1 MASHYIITGTRWGA
15 VELSHMLN
23 PLFFRAIRT
32 RGREMKWVL
41 LGLIIGIALVLPA
54 SVLIAQ
60 SPWVTQQAEIV
71 VRKLPD
77 GRLEFCLD
85 VGLGDEL
92 IRECPRLRMLNYTE
106 VETNVW
112 NRSTP
117 ILITNPDANIQ
128 ALDPATGLYR
138 TKAGDSMASVSEKF
152 NISIPDLVRLNPE
165 VGIILR
171 SGQILS
177 VDNALAPAV
186 IVGTV
191 RTDAEVTSGTYT
203 VVSGDS
209 LGAIAARFDISTK
222 RILELNPSVTNP
234 NSLSIGQVLVVEE
247 KVKTAST
254 KPSVTETIY
263 TVQSGDSLNSIARKF
278 SVSVSALREANNIED
293 ADFLSIGQKLAIPS
307 E

>member
-1 MASHYIITGTRWGA
+1 MPNPQF
-15 VELSHMLN
+15 LST
-23 PLFFRAIRT
+23 IRNKYPQI
-32 RGREMKWVL
+32 KWAFI
-41 LGLIIGIALVLPA
+41 GLIIGCMVVLPTSA
-54 SVLIAQ
+54 LIAQ

-85 VGLGDEL
+85 VGIGEEL
-92 IRECPRLRMLNYTE
+92 IRECPRLRMLNYAE

-117 ILITNPDANIQ
+117 ILITNPDTNIQ
-128 ALDPATGLYR
+128 TLDPATGLYR

-152 NISIPDLVRLNPE
+152 NISIPDLVRLNPD

-177 VDNALAPAV
+177 VDIALAPAV

-191 RTDAEVTSGTYT
+191 RTDAEVISGTYT
-203 VVSGDS
+203 IVSGDS

-234 NSLSIGQVLVVEE
+234 NSLSIGQILIVEE
-247 KVKTAST
+247 KRKTAPV
-254 KPSVTETIY
+254 KPAKAETVYI
-263 TVQSGDSLNSIARKF
+263 VQSGDSLNSIARKF
-278 SVSVSALREANNIED
+278 SVSVSALREANDIED
-293 ADFLSIGQKLAIPS
+293 ADFLSIGQQLSIPS
-307 E
+307 Q

>member
-1 MASHYIITGTRWGA
+1 MSCPQFLQKIQSKSQQIKW
-15 VELSHMLN
+15 
-23 PLFFRAIRT
+23 LFI
-32 RGREMKWVL
+32 
-41 LGLIIGIALVLPA
+41 GLIIGVAIVLPT
-54 SVLIAQ
+54 SVLVAQ

-85 VGLGDEL
+85 VGLGEEL
-92 IRECPRLRMLNYTE
+92 TRQCPRLRMLNYTE

-117 ILITNPDANIQ
+117 ILITNPDPDIQ

-152 NISIPDLVRLNPE
+152 NISIPDLVRLNPG

-177 VDNALAPAV
+177 VDITLAPAV

-191 RTDAEVTSGTYT
+191 RTDAEVISGTYT
-203 VVSGDS
+203 VVGGDS

-222 RILELNPSVTNP
+222 RILELNPTVTDP
-234 NSLSIGQVLVVEE
+234 NSLSIGQILIVEE
-247 KVKTAST
+247 KTNTTPAE
-254 KPSVTETIY
+254 PSKAETVY
-263 TVQSGDSLNSIARKF
+263 TVQAGDSLNSIARKF
-278 SVSVSALREANNIED
+278 SVSVLALREVNNIEN
-293 ADFLSIGQKLAIPS
+293 ADFLSIGQKLSIPS
-307 E
+307 D

>member
-1 MASHYIITGTRWGA
+1 MSYPQFLQKIQSRNQPI
-15 VELSHMLN
+15 
-23 PLFFRAIRT
+23 
-32 RGREMKWVL
+32 KWL
-41 LGLIIGIALVLPA
+41 LVGLIIGVAIVLPTSALV
-54 SVLIAQ
+54 AQ

-85 VGLGDEL
+85 VGLGEEL
-92 IRECPRLRMLNYTE
+92 TRQCPRLRMLNYTE

-117 ILITNPDANIQ
+117 ILITNPDTDIQ

-152 NISIPDLVRLNPE
+152 NISIPDLVRLNPD

-177 VDNALAPAV
+177 VDITLAPAV

-191 RTDAEVTSGTYT
+191 RTDAEVISGTYT

-234 NSLSIGQVLVVEE
+234 NSLSIGQILIVEE
-247 KVKTAST
+247 KTKTAPAE
-254 KPSVTETIY
+254 PSNAETVY
-263 TVQSGDSLNSIARKF
+263 TVQAGDSLNSIARKF
-278 SVSVSALREANNIED
+278 SVSVLALRKANNIED
-293 ADFLSIGQKLAIPS
+293 ADFLSIGQKLSIPS
-307 E
+307 D

>member
-1 MASHYIITGTRWGA
+1 MPNPQF
-15 VELSHMLN
+15 LST
-23 PLFFRAIRT
+23 IRNKYPQI
-32 RGREMKWVL
+32 KWAFI
-41 LGLIIGIALVLPA
+41 GLIIGCMVVLPTSA
-54 SVLIAQ
+54 LIAQ

-85 VGLGDEL
+85 VGIGEEL
-92 IRECPRLRMLNYTE
+92 IRECPRLRMLNYAE

-117 ILITNPDANIQ
+117 ILITNPDTNIQ
-128 ALDPATGLYR
+128 TLDPATGLYR

-152 NISIPDLVRLNPE
+152 NISIPDLVRLNPD

-177 VDNALAPAV
+177 VDIALAPAV

-191 RTDAEVTSGTYT
+191 RTDAEVISGTYT
-203 VVSGDS
+203 IVSGDS

-234 NSLSIGQVLVVEE
+234 NSLSIGQVLIVEE
-247 KVKTAST
+247 KRKTAPA
-254 KPSVTETIY
+254 KPAKVETVYI
-263 TVQSGDSLNSIARKF
+263 VQSGDSLNSIARKF
-278 SVSVSALREANNIED
+278 SVSVSALREANDIED
-293 ADFLSIGQKLAIPS
+293 ADFLSIGQQLSIPS
-307 E
+307 Q

>member
-1 MASHYIITGTRWGA
+1 MSYPQFLQKIQGRSQQIKW
-15 VELSHMLN
+15 
-23 PLFFRAIRT
+23 LFI
-32 RGREMKWVL
+32 GV
-41 LGLIIGIALVLPA
+41 IIGVAIVLPT
-54 SVLIAQ
+54 SVLVAQ

-85 VGLGDEL
+85 VGLGEEL
-92 IRECPRLRMLNYTE
+92 TRQCPRLRMLNYTE

-117 ILITNPDANIQ
+117 ILITNPDPDIQ

-152 NISIPDLVRLNPE
+152 NISIPDLVRLNPD

-177 VDNALAPAV
+177 VDITLAPAV

-191 RTDAEVTSGTYT
+191 RTDAEVISGTYT
-203 VVSGDS
+203 VVGGDS

-234 NSLSIGQVLVVEE
+234 NSLSIGQILIVEE
-247 KVKTAST
+247 KTNTTPVE
-254 KPSVTETIY
+254 PSKAETVY
-263 TVQSGDSLNSIARKF
+263 TVQAGDSLNSIARKF
-278 SVSVSALREANNIED
+278 SVSVLALRELNNIEN
-293 ADFLSIGQKLAIPS
+293 ADFLSIGQKLSIPS
-307 E
+307 D

>member
-1 MASHYIITGTRWGA
+1 MP
-15 VELSHMLN
+15 N
-23 PLFFRAIRT
+23 PQFLIAIRNQV
-32 RGREMKWVL
+32 REMKWMF
-41 LGLIIGIALVLPA
+41 LGLIIGIALVLPT

-85 VGLGDEL
+85 VGLGEEL

-106 VETNVW
+106 LETNVW

-177 VDNALAPAV
+177 VDIALASAV
-186 IVGTV
+186 LVGTV
-191 RTDAEVTSGTYT
+191 RTDAEVISGTYT
-203 VVSGDS
+203 VVGGDS

-222 RILELNPSVTNP
+222 RILELNPSVINP
-234 NSLSIGQVLVVEE
+234 NSLSIGQVLIVEE
-247 KVKTAST
+247 KAKTVSAQ
-254 KPSVTETIY
+254 PSKTETAYI
-263 TVQSGDSLNSIARKF
+263 VQAGDSLNSIARKF
-278 SVSVSALREANNIED
+278 SVSVPSLREANNIED

>member
-1 MASHYIITGTRWGA
+1 MSYPQFLQKIQSKSQQIKW
-15 VELSHMLN
+15 
-23 PLFFRAIRT
+23 LFI
-32 RGREMKWVL
+32 
-41 LGLIIGIALVLPA
+41 GLIIGVAIVLPT
-54 SVLIAQ
+54 SVLVAQ

-85 VGLGDEL
+85 VGLGEEL
-92 IRECPRLRMLNYTE
+92 TRQCPRLRMLNYTE

-117 ILITNPDANIQ
+117 ILITNPDPDIQ

-152 NISIPDLVRLNPE
+152 NISIPDLVRLNPD

-177 VDNALAPAV
+177 VDITLAPAV

-191 RTDAEVTSGTYT
+191 RTDAEVISGTYT
-203 VVSGDS
+203 VVGGDS

-222 RILELNPSVTNP
+222 RILELNPTVTDP
-234 NSLSIGQVLVVEE
+234 NSLSIGQILIVEE
-247 KVKTAST
+247 KTNTTPAE
-254 KPSVTETIY
+254 PSKAETVY
-263 TVQSGDSLNSIARKF
+263 TVQAGDSLNSIARKF
-278 SVSVSALREANNIED
+278 SVSVLALREVNNIEN
-293 ADFLSIGQKLAIPS
+293 ADFLSIGQKLSIPS
-307 E
+307 D

>member
-1 MASHYIITGTRWGA
+1 MSYPQFLQKIQSKNQQIKW
-15 VELSHMLN
+15 
-23 PLFFRAIRT
+23 LFI
-32 RGREMKWVL
+32 
-41 LGLIIGIALVLPA
+41 GLIIGVAIVLPT
-54 SVLIAQ
+54 SVLVAQ

-85 VGLGDEL
+85 VGLGEEL
-92 IRECPRLRMLNYTE
+92 TRQCPRLRMLNYTE

-117 ILITNPDANIQ
+117 ILITNPDPDIQ

-152 NISIPDLVRLNPE
+152 NISIPDLVRLNPD

-177 VDNALAPAV
+177 VDITLAPAV

-191 RTDAEVTSGTYT
+191 RTDAEVISGTYT
-203 VVSGDS
+203 VVGGDS

-234 NSLSIGQVLVVEE
+234 NSLSIGQILIVEE
-247 KVKTAST
+247 KTNT
-254 KPSVTETIY
+254 TPSEPSKGETVY
-263 TVQSGDSLNSIARKF
+263 TVQAGDSLNSIARKF
-278 SVSVSALREANNIED
+278 SVSVLGLREVNNIED
-293 ADFLSIGQKLAIPS
+293 ADFLSIGQKLSIPS
-307 E
+307 D

>member
-1 MASHYIITGTRWGA
+1 MPYPQFLQKIQGRSQQIKW
-15 VELSHMLN
+15 
-23 PLFFRAIRT
+23 LFI
-32 RGREMKWVL
+32 GV
-41 LGLIIGIALVLPA
+41 IIGVAIVLPT
-54 SVLIAQ
+54 SVLVAQ

-85 VGLGDEL
+85 VGLGEEL
-92 IRECPRLRMLNYTE
+92 TRQCPRLRMLNYTE

-117 ILITNPDANIQ
+117 ILITNPDPDIQ

-152 NISIPDLVRLNPE
+152 NISIPDLVRLNPD

-177 VDNALAPAV
+177 VDITLAPAV

-191 RTDAEVTSGTYT
+191 RTDAEVISGTYT
-203 VVSGDS
+203 VVGGDS

-234 NSLSIGQVLVVEE
+234 NSLSIGQILIVEE
-247 KVKTAST
+247 KTNTTPVE
-254 KPSVTETIY
+254 PSKAETVY
-263 TVQSGDSLNSIARKF
+263 TVQAGDSLNSIARKF
-278 SVSVSALREANNIED
+278 SVSVLGLREVNNIED
-293 ADFLSIGQKLAIPS
+293 ADFLSIGQKLSIPS
-307 E
+307 D

>member
-1 MASHYIITGTRWGA
+1 MPNSQFLKT
-15 VELSHMLN
+15 
-23 PLFFRAIRT
+23 IRNKCPQI
-32 RGREMKWVL
+32 KWAFI
-41 LGLIIGIALVLPA
+41 GLIIGCIVVLPTSA
-54 SVLIAQ
+54 LIAQ

-85 VGLGDEL
+85 VGIGEEL
-92 IRECPRLRMLNYTE
+92 IRECPRLRMLNYAE

-117 ILITNPDANIQ
+117 ILITNPDTSIQ
-128 ALDPATGLYR
+128 TLDPATGLYR

-152 NISIPDLVRLNPE
+152 NISIPDLVRLNPD

-177 VDNALAPAV
+177 VDIALAPAV

-191 RTDAEVTSGTYT
+191 RTDAEVISGTYT
-203 VVSGDS
+203 IVSGDS

-234 NSLSIGQVLVVEE
+234 NSLSIGQVLIVEE
-247 KVKTAST
+247 KRKTAPA
-254 KPSVTETIY
+254 KPAKVETVYI
-263 TVQSGDSLNSIARKF
+263 VQSGDSLNSIARKF
-278 SVSVSALREANNIED
+278 SVSVSALREANDIED
-293 ADFLSIGQKLAIPS
+293 ADFLSIGQQLSIPS
-307 E
+307 Q

>member
-1 MASHYIITGTRWGA
+1 MP
-15 VELSHMLN
+15 N
-23 PLFFRAIRT
+23 PQFLKAIRT
-32 RGREMKWVL
+32 QVWEIKWMF
-41 LGLIIGIALVLPA
+41 LGLIIGIALVLPT

-85 VGLGDEL
+85 VGLGEEL

-106 VETNVW
+106 LETNVW

-152 NISIPDLVRLNPE
+152 NISIPDLVRLNPD

-177 VDNALAPAV
+177 VDIALASAV
-186 IVGTV
+186 LVGTV
-191 RTDAEVTSGTYT
+191 RTDAEVISGTYT
-203 VVSGDS
+203 VVGGDS

-222 RILELNPSVTNP
+222 RILELNPSVINP
-234 NSLSIGQVLVVEE
+234 NSLSIGQVLIVEE
-247 KVKTAST
+247 KAKTVSAQ
-254 KPSVTETIY
+254 PSKIETVYI
-263 TVQSGDSLNSIARKF
+263 VQAGDSLNSIARKF
-278 SVSVSALREANNIED
+278 SVSVPSLREANNIED

>member
-1 MASHYIITGTRWGA
+1 MSYPQFLQKIQGRSQQIKW
-15 VELSHMLN
+15 
-23 PLFFRAIRT
+23 LFI
-32 RGREMKWVL
+32 GV
-41 LGLIIGIALVLPA
+41 IIGVAIVLPT
-54 SVLIAQ
+54 SVLVAQ

-85 VGLGDEL
+85 VGLGEEL
-92 IRECPRLRMLNYTE
+92 TRQCPRLRMLNYTE

-117 ILITNPDANIQ
+117 ILITNPDPDIQ
-128 ALDPATGLYR
+128 VLDPATGLYR

-152 NISIPDLVRLNPE
+152 NISIPDLVRLNPD

-177 VDNALAPAV
+177 VDITLAPAV

-191 RTDAEVTSGTYT
+191 RTDAEVISGTYT
-203 VVSGDS
+203 VVGGDS

-222 RILELNPSVTNP
+222 RILELNPTVTNP
-234 NSLSIGQVLVVEE
+234 NSLSIGQILIVEE
-247 KVKTAST
+247 KTNTTPVE
-254 KPSVTETIY
+254 PSKAETVY
-263 TVQSGDSLNSIARKF
+263 TVQAGDSLNSIARKF
-278 SVSVSALREANNIED
+278 SVSVLGLREVNNIED
-293 ADFLSIGQKLAIPS
+293 ADFLSIGQKLSIPS
-307 E
+307 D

>member
-1 MASHYIITGTRWGA
+1 MP
-15 VELSHMLN
+15 N
-23 PLFFRAIRT
+23 PQFLIAIRNQV
-32 RGREMKWVL
+32 REMKWMF
-41 LGLIIGIALVLPA
+41 LGLIIGIALVLPT

-85 VGLGDEL
+85 VGLGEEL
-92 IRECPRLRMLNYTE
+92 IRECPRLRMLNYKE
-106 VETNVW
+106 LETNVW

-152 NISIPDLVRLNPE
+152 NISIPDLVRLNPD

-177 VDNALAPAV
+177 VDIALASAV
-186 IVGTV
+186 LVGTV
-191 RTDAEVTSGTYT
+191 RTDAEVISGTYT
-203 VVSGDS
+203 VVGGDS

-222 RILELNPSVTNP
+222 RILELNPSVINP
-234 NSLSIGQVLVVEE
+234 NSLSIGQVLIVEE
-247 KVKTAST
+247 KAKTVSAQ
-254 KPSVTETIY
+254 PSKTETVYI
-263 TVQSGDSLNSIARKF
+263 VQAGDSLNSIARKF
-278 SVSVSALREANNIED
+278 SVSVPSLREANNIED

>member
-1 MASHYIITGTRWGA
+1 MSYHQFLQKIQSRRQHIKW
-15 VELSHMLN
+15 
-23 PLFFRAIRT
+23 LFI
-32 RGREMKWVL
+32 
-41 LGLIIGIALVLPA
+41 GLIIGVAIVLPTSALV
-54 SVLIAQ
+54 AQ

-85 VGLGDEL
+85 VGLGEEL
-92 IRECPRLRMLNYTE
+92 TRQCPRLRMLNYAE
-106 VETNVW
+106 VETNIW

-117 ILITNPDANIQ
+117 ILITNPDTDIQ

-152 NISIPDLVRLNPE
+152 NISIPDLVRLNPD

-177 VDNALAPAV
+177 VDITLAPAV

-191 RTDAEVTSGTYT
+191 RTDAEVISGTYT

-234 NSLSIGQVLVVEE
+234 NSLSIGQILIVEE
-247 KVKTAST
+247 KTKTAPAESSNAKT
-254 KPSVTETIY
+254 VY
-263 TVQSGDSLNSIARKF
+263 TVQAGDSLNSIARKF
-278 SVSVSALREANNIED
+278 SVSVLALREANNIED
-293 ADFLSIGQKLAIPS
+293 ADFLSIGQKLSIPS
-307 E
+307 D

>member
-1 MASHYIITGTRWGA
+1 MP
-15 VELSHMLN
+15 N
-23 PLFFRAIRT
+23 PQFLKTIRNKCPQI
-32 RGREMKWVL
+32 KWAL
-41 LGLIIGIALVLPA
+41 IGLIIGCLVVLPTSA
-54 SVLIAQ
+54 LIAQ

-85 VGLGDEL
+85 VGIGEEL
-92 IRECPRLRMLNYTE
+92 IRECPRLRMLNYAE

-117 ILITNPDANIQ
+117 ILIANPDTSIQ

-177 VDNALAPAV
+177 VDIALAPAV
-186 IVGTV
+186 TVGTV
-191 RTDAEVTSGTYT
+191 RTDAEVVSGTYT

-222 RILELNPSVTNP
+222 RILELNPSVINP
-234 NSLSIGQVLVVEE
+234 NSLSIGQVLIVEE
-247 KVKTAST
+247 KIKTAT
-254 KPSVTETIY
+254 AKPATAETVY

-278 SVSVSALREANNIED
+278 SVSVLALREANNIED
-293 ADFLSIGQKLAIPS
+293 ADFLSIGQKLSIPS

>member
-1 MASHYIITGTRWGA
+1 MSYPQFLQKIQGRSQQIKW
-15 VELSHMLN
+15 
-23 PLFFRAIRT
+23 LFI
-32 RGREMKWVL
+32 GV
-41 LGLIIGIALVLPA
+41 IIGVAIVLPT
-54 SVLIAQ
+54 SVLVAQ

-85 VGLGDEL
+85 VGLGEEL
-92 IRECPRLRMLNYTE
+92 TRQCPRLRMLNYTE

-117 ILITNPDANIQ
+117 ILITNPDPDIQ

-152 NISIPDLVRLNPE
+152 NISIPDLVRLNPD

-177 VDNALAPAV
+177 VDITLAPAV

-191 RTDAEVTSGTYT
+191 RTDAEVISGTYT
-203 VVSGDS
+203 VVGGDS

-234 NSLSIGQVLVVEE
+234 NSLSIGQILIVEE
-247 KVKTAST
+247 KTNTTPVE
-254 KPSVTETIY
+254 PSKAETVY
-263 TVQSGDSLNSIARKF
+263 TVQAGDSLNSIARKF
-278 SVSVSALREANNIED
+278 SVSVLGLREVNNIED
-293 ADFLSIGQKLAIPS
+293 ADFLSIGQKLSIPS
-307 E
+307 D